1 MTTLENT
8 VLTYSQRGYQEPLRW
23 EVPGTTPFV
32 TGNVILDHFLHHMAV
47 DHGIRVRVK
56 EGVIFP
62 QIDQIDQVEIVD
74 EVKATWF
81 LLKHGV

>member
-1 MTTLENT
+1 MALTTLENT
-8 VLTYSQRGYQEPLRW
+8 VLTYSQRGYQEPRRW

-32 TGNVILDHFLHHMAV
+32 SGNVIVDHFLNHMLV
-47 DHGIRVRVK
+47 DHGIRVTVK
-56 EGVIFP
+56 EGLIYK
-62 QIDQIDQVEIVD
+62 QIDKVEVVD

>member
-1 MTTLENT
+1 MALTPLENA
-8 VLTYSQRGYQEPLRW
+8 VLTYSQREYREPLRW

-32 TGNVILDHFLHHMAV
+32 TGNVIVDHFLNHMAV
-47 DHGIRVRVK
+47 DHGLRVTVK
-56 EGVIFP
+56 EGVIYK
-62 QIDQIDQVEIVD
+62 QIDRVEIVD

>member
-1 MTTLENT
+1 MALTPLENA
-8 VLTYSQRGYQEPLRW
+8 VLTYSQREYREPRRW

-32 TGNVILDHFLHHMAV
+32 SGNVIVDHFLNHMLV
-47 DHGIRVRVK
+47 DHGLRVMVK
-56 EGVIFP
+56 EGLIYK
-62 QIDQIDQVEIVD
+62 QIDRVEIVD

>member
-1 MTTLENT
+1 MALTTLENT
-8 VLTYSQRGYQEPLRW
+8 VLTYSQRGYQEPRRW

-32 TGNVILDHFLHHMAV
+32 SGNVIVDHFLNHMLV
-47 DHGIRVRVK
+47 DHGLRVTVK
-56 EGVIFP
+56 EGLIYK
-62 QIDQIDQVEIVD
+62 QIDKVEIVD